1 MAGPVRHAAT
11 TNRRTLAD
19 SGERAQL
26 SSRSAGS
33 AHVRRVTRPR
43 ASDHAVTSD
52 FRSQS
57 CAQVA
62 RSQVA
67 FHDCARMCQPA
78 LAKPGTGQCREGAN
92 PALASAGVK
101 FPALASEKSSQ
112 LHCWPVQ
119 GKRRTRSFLLT
130 QSGQCRARSVCNC
143 SARGIASRGRLACAL
158 ASCDARARAM
168 WSARARCVGGDYGF
182 TT

>member
-1 MAGPVRHAAT
+1 
-11 TNRRTLAD
+11 
-19 SGERAQL
+19 
-26 SSRSAGS
+26 
-33 AHVRRVTRPR
+33 
-43 ASDHAVTSD
+43 
-52 FRSQS
+52 
-57 CAQVA
+57 
-62 RSQVA
+62 
-67 FHDCARMCQPA
+67 MCQPA

-143 SARGIASRGRLACAL
+143 SARGIASGGQRLACAL

-168 WSARARCVGGDYGF
+168 WSARARCVGGTDLPGVLGVLVAALIMSVLPTGNAAPVTPCGAALAAPGATAILRARSDVPMCLVYTSLLNTSAVF
-182 TT
+182 AAEQATPI